1 MRVSQRGPNL
11 FPTTQPWAG
20 IVSPGCCGCGA
31 AGVRGN
37 LAALSPVV
45 DERAA
50 RDVRTAFL
58 AAGWVPGA
66 VTERVSAEV
75 GAALERGEP
84 APVLEVFDASDR
96 CASPFGIIT
105 RMFGLRLP
113 VRTDVV
119 AAALPLEAAT
129 SLGLIEQAGEYCRP
143 LLQVTPFNRAGW
155 WVVSDWSGAVRRG
168 PLPDNSVLGYSG
180 ASHTLATITPRGEC
194 VRAAD
199 IGTGSGVQALLLT
212 DHADHVVATDVDDR
226 ALSLALRTFTLSDVD
241 VDLRK
246 GSLFEPLHGQQF
258 DLIVSNPPFVIG
270 RHGSVFRDAGFAD
283 DGLGAAF
290 LRDVAA
296 HLTPGGIAVV
306 LLNWISRN
314 GIDWR
319 EHVTSWLDEAPLDA
333 WIAQRQALDPS
344 AYASAWLADLGI
356 DPRGAA
362 ADHRNWLR
370 ALAAAEADGVGMGW
384 AAVRRTAGER
394 VVVAEDVSAAV
405 RLPNGD
411 EVVEAL
417 DLLPASQLNAFAVLQ
432 ARLRPASGARL
443 FRATALGG
451 SSGATPP
458 LVGVADHWRGDVV
471 VDDLVAFVLE
481 HSDGHRTF
489 DELVEAAA
497 DEFELDYDEV
507 LGGALASVKGLLAT
521 GVVRA
526 ESSDIDAS

>member
-1 MRVSQRGPNL
+1 
-11 FPTTQPWAG
+11 
-20 IVSPGCCGCGA
+20 
-31 AGVRGN
+31 
-37 LAALSPVV
+37 
-45 DERAA
+45 
-50 RDVRTAFL
+50 
-58 AAGWVPGA
+58 
-66 VTERVSAEV
+66 
-75 GAALERGEP
+75 
-84 APVLEVFDASDR
+84 
-96 CASPFGIIT
+96 
-105 RMFGLRLP
+105 
-113 VRTDVV
+113 
-119 AAALPLEAAT
+119 
-129 SLGLIEQAGEYCRP
+129 
-143 LLQVTPFNRAGW
+143 
-155 WVVSDWSGAVRRG
+155 
-168 PLPDNSVLGYSG
+168 
-180 ASHTLATITPRGEC
+180 
-194 VRAAD
+194 
-199 IGTGSGVQALLLT
+199 
-212 DHADHVVATDVDDR
+212 
-226 ALSLALRTFTLSDVD
+226 
-241 VDLRK
+241 
-246 GSLFEPLHGQQF
+246 
-258 DLIVSNPPFVIG
+258 
-270 RHGSVFRDAGFAD
+270 
-283 DGLGAAF
+283 